1 MTIKLEL
8 LATAWHQA
16 LANVTSHEVVLRQ
29 HLNSDYL
36 ATKER
41 LETTIT
47 HYRSELD
54 RLEGCLPSDI
64 VSRLKA
70 GSNVPDAVYPPVT
83 AQNVLPG
90 GAGDPA

>member
-16 LANVTSHEVVLRQ
+16 LANARNHEAVLKE
-29 HLNSDYL
+29 HLSSDYL

-41 LETTIT
+41 LETCVT
-47 HYRSELD
+47 HYRAELD
-54 RLEGCLPSDI
+54 RLEGCLPADI
-64 VSRLKA
+64 IKRLKA

-83 AQNVLPG
+83 VADVMPG